1 MVHVQGGP
9 PSPYP
14 PLPAA
19 LSQPLPVQ
27 HPPLSTLLLHFP
39 LPIPIPSFPG
49 SLEQVSHLL
58 ITVLAGRPASLLRKR
73 SDPLVSP
80 QPALGFGVRSTFP
93 EGLTPQGAPA
103 LNVVTAH
110 PSRGSGRGEACLP

>member
-1 MVHVQGGP
+1 MIHIQGGP

-27 HPPLSTLLLHFP
+27 HPPLSTL
-39 LPIPIPSFPG
+39 PIPIPSFPD

-58 ITVLAGRPASLLRKR
+58 ITVLAGGPASLLRKR

-80 QPALGFGVRSTFP
+80 QPAPGFGVRSTFP